1 MSTTGC
7 ADTAHASTAT
17 ADPNTLALALAY
29 CWLLGGSEARLP
41 TALPVSECL
50 PRLRQ
55 GRG

>member
-1 MSTTGC
+1 MSATGC
-7 ADTAHASTAT
+7 ADTTHASTAT
-17 ADPNTLALALAY
+17 ADPNTLALAFAY